1 MNCRFA
7 LVRLLAVL
15 VTGAA
20 AAPSLAQS
28 SLPARVSTQAQG
40 GVTYAAR
47 ADCERAGLISIY
59 DCTIAFRNAKN
70 EFDAKAPRYR
80 SKAMCSKAHGE
91 CTAQLSAIGFSGL
104 SNAATTYMPGFDGL
118 RLITS
123 VSGQRMV
130 VPLTSAKG
138 LKFEARSATELTE
151 RSGVQ
156 RAVIEERSSAP
167 RRVSSYQGGGQ
178 NDPQASGPYVRRGDR
193 DDTVRVPMRKVN
205 PDKTNEAGLFVDENG
220 VEWYR
225 PGRRR

>member
-1 MNCRFA
+1 MNR
-7 LVRLLAVL
+7 RIGMIGLLAAL

-20 AAPSLAQS
+20 LGPCAAQS
-28 SLPARVSTQAQG
+28 SSQAAG
-40 GVTYAAR
+40 GVTYATR

-80 SKAMCSKAHGE
+80 TKAMCNRAHGE
-91 CTAQLSAIGFSGL
+91 CTAQLSAAGFSGL
-104 SNAATTYMPGFDGL
+104 TNAATTYMPGFDGL

-123 VSGQRMV
+123 LNGQRMV

-138 LKFEARSATELTE
+138 LKFEARSATELSE
-151 RSGVQ
+151 RSGSQ
-156 RAVIEERSSAP
+156 RVVIEDRSSAP
-167 RRVSSYQGGGQ
+167 RRVSSYQGGGG

-205 PDKTNEAGLFVDENG
+205 PDKTNEAGLFIDENG